1 MQADPVLNRHGP
13 VPRRGLVTIAALT
26 AAATIA
32 ACGGTRHF
40 ADIPR
45 PPLPVD
51 LSVYIGGTHVSV
63 SPDRIGAGPVILFV
77 TNQAG
82 RTRALSL
89 NAPGGKQL
97 ATSGGID
104 AGQAAQ
110 VTADPTHAGVYTLR
124 AGPGIPAT
132 TLTVGRPRP
141 NADNALLQP

>member
-1 MQADPVLNRHGP
+1 MQADQVPSVCARL
-13 VPRRGLVTIAALT
+13 PRRAPAAVAALL

-32 ACGGTRHF
+32 ACGAARHF

-51 LSVYIGGTHVSV
+51 LSVYIDGTHVSV

-77 TNQAG
+77 TNQAA

-89 NAPGGKQL
+89 TAPGGEQL

-110 VTADPTHAGVYTLR
+110 VTADPTRAGVYTLR

-132 TLTVGRPRP
+132 ELTVGRLRP